1 MELINSFIV
10 GVGVA
15 LTATNLLFCLAG
27 VLLGTLIGVLPGIGP
42 VAAIAMLL
50 PITFTLPPTGA
61 LIMLAGIYYGA
72 QYGGST
78 TAILINIPGESS
90 SIVTCLDGHKM
101 ALQGRAGPALA
112 IAAIGSFIAGC
123 VATVLIAV
131 ASPTMAVLVR
141 KFGAAE
147 YFSLMILGLV
157 GAAVL
162 ARGSTF
168 KSVSMILVGVLF
180 GFVGTDA
187 NTGWQR
193 YTFGILELTDGIGF
207 VVVAMGVF
215 GLAEIVVN
223 FESGLG
229 SREILKSRIEG
240 LMPTKK
246 DFGTALPPI
255 LRGTAIGSVL
265 GVLPGSGALLAS
277 FAAYV
282 VEKKIAKAPQ
292 RFGNGAIEG
301 VAAPEAAN
309 NAAAQ
314 TSFIPMLTLGIPGTP
329 VMAMMIGAL
338 MIHGIAPGPQVMTKQ
353 PELFWGL
360 IASMWIGNAMLLV
373 INLPLIGI
381 WVRLLRVPYRFLFPA
396 IMLFCAIGVYSLNN
410 SVFDIYITVV
420 FAALGY
426 LLVKLGFEPA
436 PLLLG
441 LILGPLMEEHFRR
454 AMAVVR
460 GDPMTFVER
469 PISFLLLLFAVILI
483 AASSLPRMRR
493 KRDALFA
500 E

>member
-1 MELINSFIV
+1 MELIPNLVLGFS
-10 GVGVA
+10 VA
-15 LTATNLLFCLAG
+15 LTPMNLLFCLTGA
-27 VLLGTLIGVLPGIGP
+27 LFGTLIGVLPGIGP

-112 IAAIGSFIAGC
+112 VAAIGSFFAGC
-123 VATVLIAV
+123 VATILIAF
-131 ASPTMAVLVR
+131 ASPSMAILVR

-147 YFSLMILGLV
+147 YFSLMVLGLAS
-157 GAAVL
+157 AAVL
-162 ARGSTF
+162 ARGSTL

-187 NTGWQR
+187 NTGWER

-207 VVVAMGVF
+207 VAVAMGMF
-215 GLAEIVVN
+215 GLAEIITN
-223 FESGLG
+223 FESGL
-229 SREILKSRIEG
+229 RTRDVVQKKLEG
-240 LMPTKK
+240 LMPTKE
-246 DFGTALPPI
+246 DLRTSLPPI
-255 LRGTAIGSVL
+255 LRGTAIGSIL

-282 VEKKIAKAPQ
+282 VEKKVSRNPE
-292 RFGNGAIEG
+292 RFGRGAIEG

-360 IASMWIGNAMLLV
+360 IASMWLGNAMLLV

-381 WVRLLRVPYRFLFPA
+381 WVRLLRVPYRLLFPA
-396 IMLFCAIGVYSLNN
+396 IMLFCAIGVYSINN
-410 SVFDIYITVV
+410 SVFDIYVTVT
-420 FAALGY
+420 FGALGY
-426 LLVKLGFEPA
+426 LLVKLDFEPA

-441 LILGPLMEEHFRR
+441 LILGPLMEDHFRR
-454 AMAVVR
+454 AMAVAR

-469 PISFLLLLFAVILI
+469 PISFLLLLFAIFLI
-483 AASSLPRMRR
+483 VASSLPKMRS
-493 KRDALFA
+493 KRDKLFA